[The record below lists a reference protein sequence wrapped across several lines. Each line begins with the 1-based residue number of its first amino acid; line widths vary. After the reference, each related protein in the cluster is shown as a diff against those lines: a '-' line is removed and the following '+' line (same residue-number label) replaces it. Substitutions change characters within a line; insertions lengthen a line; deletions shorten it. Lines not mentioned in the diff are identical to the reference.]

1 MSYNQLPPPPPDRM
15 HLQHQPAPQLA
26 GPGGAYGP
34 IEVPSGQPIPGQ
46 LPPPEMTM
54 AKPGTITGIQV
65 ILWIFAVLAAL
76 ADLGSVVSMVEFFNP
91 LSLIGLAFAVY
102 STIQSVITPVQITRG
117 KRWAWIWA
125 VVNAILGLVIA
136 LGAIVLGVS
145 VIDATPLPL
154 LVGVVLGGLYGTLLG
169 LLCSKSARSWI
180 LMHQLRRG
188 EFSSIGTPGPGA
200 VGVLVELDADRPE
213 FKPGRVTA
221 VQVLLWLA
229 ALSPLVMVYVF
240 LTWASDEYRYYERNQ
255 RDHGS
260 SLDYFFSSEWAIGAM
275 WLVIGTLLLAVLAI
289 ISAVG
294 LQRGRFWARV
304 YTPIWAG
311 LCLIAAGVWTLMA
324 LVLYLDAVFS
334 PSRNTYEDPG
344 NLPMLIGS
352 ALAFLA
358 LLIAFIMV
366 FTRPVREWA
375 PGKQLAISYEP
386 GAQGMPLPG
395 QPVAASGPYAQQGYA
410 GQQGHPGQQGH
421 SGQQNYGGPQ
431 GNAGGQGYPGPQGS
445 QGPQGGYPGQGPSGP
460 QGYGPPQQPYQP
472 PQQYPPQPPYGR

>member
-1 MSYNQLPPPPPDRM
+1 MSHNQLPPPPPDRV
-15 HLQHQPAPQLA
+15 HLQHRPPPQAPPLA

-34 IEVPSGQPIPGQ
+34 VEVPSGQPVPGQ

-154 LVGVVLGGLYGTLLG
+154 LVGAVLGGLYGTLLA

-200 VGVLVELDADRPE
+200 VGVLVALDADRPE
-213 FKPGRVTA
+213 VKPGRVTA

-240 LTWASDEYRYYERNQ
+240 LTWATEEYHYFRQHQLDY
-255 RDHGS
+255 GS
-260 SLDYFFSSEWAIGAM
+260 TLDYFFSTEWAIGAM
-275 WLVIGTLLLAVLAI
+275 WLVIGTLVLAALAI
-289 ISAVG
+289 VSAVG

-311 LCLIAAGVWTLMA
+311 LMLVGAGIWMFVA
-324 LVLYLDAVFS
+324 LVLYLDSVFS
-334 PSRNTYEDPG
+334 PRRDGYVDPG
-344 NLPMLIGS
+344 LLPMLIGS
-352 ALAFLA
+352 AVAFLA
-358 LLIAFIMV
+358 LLIAFITV

-375 PGKQLAISYEP
+375 PGRQMVISYEP
-386 GAQGMPLPG
+386 GAQGIPLPG
-395 QPVAASGPYAQQGYA
+395 QPVAQQGY
-410 GQQGHPGQQGH
+410 
-421 SGQQNYGGPQ
+421 SGQQQYGGP
-431 GNAGGQGYPGPQGS
+431 QGYPGPQNYQGP
-445 QGPQGGYPGQGPSGP
+445 QGNPGPQGGYPGQGPSGP
-460 QGYGPPQQPYQP
+460 QGYGPPQQ
-472 PQQYPPQPPYGR
+472 YPPQPPFGR